1 MFLTKEG
8 LAAKLSGAGVRV
20 IFDSHSNV
28 FEIFKTIAMSARYA
42 EIHNCHSILDDS
54 IKAGSRTHPSIDKK
68 NFINTIVKQGI
79 GDEDF
84 AKRMYSG
91 FIKRYSRFSRRVDD
105 GLDSKMFPVT
115 YKKYYFL
122 AKSKEFTDSLNE
134 LVKKYFNC
142 KLRNISSQFEIFNK
156 IKNEVKIIAND
167 LHLSLT
173 LEKDALDDYYLRPL
187 LRKEK
192 MDKAVKGIYKTKEM
206 IDKELA

>member
-1 MFLTKEG
+1 MFLTKET
-8 LAAKLSGAGVRV
+8 LAAKLSGAGIRV
-20 IFDSHSNV
+20 TLQHSSDV
-28 FEIFKTIAMSARYA
+28 MLISKTIAMSPRYA
-42 EIHNCHSILDDS
+42 DIPDYHSILDDS
-54 IKAGSRTHPSIDKK
+54 IGIYSRTHPSIDKK
-68 NFINTIVKQGI
+68 NFINAIVKQGI
-79 GDEDF
+79 GGEDF
-84 AKRMYSG
+84 AKRMYFG
-91 FIKRYSRFSRRVDD
+91 FIKRRYSRINID

-134 LVKKYFNC
+134 LVEKYFNC
-142 KLRNISSQFEIFNK
+142 KLDNISSQFEIFNK

-192 MDKAVKGIYKTKEM
+192 MDKAVKGIYKTEAM